1 MKSAAISRILY
12 KIEIF
17 KKIHPL
23 MGGERVGKV
32 GEITLT
38 VDKDFRKDAKASL
51 NDLFSGKERGRKE
64 IAILEDVKKAA
75 KVKVTIETV

>member
-1 MKSAAISRILY
+1 
-12 KIEIF
+12 
-17 KKIHPL
+17 

>member
-1 MKSAAISRILY
+1 
-12 KIEIF
+12 
-17 KKIHPL
+17 

-38 VDKDFRKDAKASL
+38 VDKDFRKDAKVSL

>member
-1 MKSAAISRILY
+1 
-12 KIEIF
+12 
-17 KKIHPL
+17 

-38 VDKDFRKDAKASL
+38 VDKDFRKDAKVSL
-51 NDLFSGKERGRKE
+51 NDLFSGREKGRKE

>member
-1 MKSAAISRILY
+1 M
-12 KIEIF
+12 
-17 KKIHPL
+17 
-23 MGGERVGKV
+23 GKV

-38 VDKDFRKDAKASL
+38 VDKDFKKDAKASL

-64 IAILEDVKKAA
+64 ITILEDVKKAA